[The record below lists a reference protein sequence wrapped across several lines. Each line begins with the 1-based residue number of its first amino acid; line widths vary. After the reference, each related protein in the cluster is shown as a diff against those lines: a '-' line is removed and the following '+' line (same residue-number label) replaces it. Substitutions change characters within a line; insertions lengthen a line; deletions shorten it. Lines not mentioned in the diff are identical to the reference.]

1 MARKKEESWV
11 EQFVSVSNYGN
22 VLVPLGRTALL
33 KECDS
38 QWFLKGL
45 VRDHTAILQ
54 RRMVSMG
61 KELGAKVEVGMCY
74 SGIKLSPRS
83 IRYGNKPLWPYAAI
97 SMPSEDGVAMTA
109 GYVIIPCASNYWLPW
124 VLSTPAG
131 RVKLPVWDGWTRLCP
146 VKQEIEGSKG
156 QVLPV
161 TLDQLADRDTVRK
174 GDAYLLNLTACPRLH
189 YRHESM
195 GTAVTFGQIDEV
207 IDTVRCRLAF
217 GMLPSA

>member
-1 MARKKEESWV
+1 MKFDKGRKKEETWV
-11 EQFVSVSNYGN
+11 DQFVCISNYGN
-22 VLVPLGRTALL
+22 ILLPMRRNALL
-33 KECDS
+33 KACDS
-38 QWFLKGL
+38 QWFLNGL
-45 VRDHTAILQ
+45 VRDHTALLHRKITA
-54 RRMVSMG
+54 MG
-61 KELGAKVEVGMCY
+61 KELGGMVEVGMCY
-74 SGIKLSPRS
+74 SSAGSRA
-83 IRYGNKPLWPYAAI
+83 KPIWPYAAI
-97 SMPSEDGVAMTA
+97 SMPGEDGVEMKA

-124 VLSTPAG
+124 ILETPAG
-131 RVKLPVWDGWTRLCP
+131 VMKLPAWSGWTRLCP

-156 QVLPV
+156 QVLQV

-189 YRHESM
+189 YRHESL

>member
-1 MARKKEESWV
+1 MARKKDESWV
-11 EQFVSVSNYGN
+11 EQFISISNYGN

-45 VRDHTAILQ
+45 VREHTATLQ
-54 RRMVSMG
+54 RRIVAMG
-61 KELGAKVEVGMCY
+61 KELGAKVEVGMCF
-74 SGIKLSPRS
+74 GGRH
-83 IRYGNKPLWPYAAI
+83 GTKPIWPYAAI

-124 VLSTPAG
+124 RMSTTAG
-131 RVKLPVWDGWTRLCP
+131 VVKLPVWDGWTRLCP

-156 QVLPV
+156 QVLQV
-161 TLDQLADRDTVRK
+161 TPDQLADRDAVRK